1 MGFFHSLLLIGAKP
15 KNALE
20 ETLMAFLKGRCDL
33 PEWIAALKKSRVTV
47 LVKDPPQAGAET
59 GQQMR
64 PLVLDG
70 ADGRPALCVFT
81 HPCRAL
87 PLQKRVPAYGYALET
102 EFSAVLGFTPAGFGM
117 QFNPGSFFSTEVL
130 PEGVD
135 ELR

>member
-20 ETLMAFLKGRCDL
+20 ETLMAFLKGRCDV
-33 PEWIAALKKSRVTV
+33 PEWIAALKSSRVTV
-47 LVKDPPQAGAET
+47 LLKAPPQASAQGEPL
-59 GQQMR
+59 M
-64 PLVLDG
+64 PLVVDG
-70 ADGRPALCVFT
+70 VDGRPALCVFT
-81 HPCRAL
+81 HPDRAL

-117 QFNPGSFFSTEVL
+117 QFNPGTLFSTEVM